1 MENPKVGLALGSGG
15 ARGLAH
21 IGAIKVLEEEKIPI
35 HYIAGSSIGS
45 LIGAFYASGLSPD
58 MMKKLALH
66 LKKKYW
72 LDLTVP
78 KMGFIAGSK
87 IKEMVRILTKG
98 KGIEELHPPLSI
110 VATDLMNGERVVFSK
125 GPIDGAVRASISI
138 PGIFVPEEI
147 DGRLLVDGGV
157 IDRVPIQVVKEMGA
171 DVVIGVDVGISNE
184 AVKISSIFDVIA
196 QTIDIMEREM
206 FKMGVTFADVLIQP
220 KVGQHSS
227 ISFTQIEELILAG
240 EEAARENIARIK
252 EAIQA
257 GGNHEKK

>member
-1 MENPKVGLALGSGG
+1 MENPRVGLALGSGG

-21 IGAIKVLEEEKIPI
+21 IGVIKVLEEEKIPI
-35 HYIAGSSIGS
+35 HCIAGSSIGS
-45 LIGAFYASGLSPD
+45 LIGAFYASGMSPE

-66 LKKKYW
+66 LKKKHW

-78 KMGFIAGSK
+78 KMGFVAGIK

-98 KGIEELHPPLSI
+98 KGIEELSLPLSI
-110 VATDLMNGERVVFSK
+110 VATDLVNGERVVFTR
-125 GPIDGAVRASISI
+125 GPIAEAVRASISI

-147 DGRLLVDGGV
+147 DGRLLIDGGV
-157 IDRVPIQVVKEMGA
+157 IDRVPIQALKEMGV
-171 DVVIGVDVGISNE
+171 DVIIGVDVGISNE
-184 AVKISSIFDVIA
+184 PAKIGSIFDVIA

-206 FKMGVTFADVLIQP
+206 FRMGLNSADVLIQP
-220 KVGQHSS
+220 NVGQHSS

-240 EEAARENIARIK
+240 EQAARENLTSIT

-257 GGNHEKK
+257 GGIHETT